1 MTSENGMRIYRAYER
16 FEENKGVN
24 NLPKI
29 SNSEELDDSQE
40 SVNPN
45 YNGREDLKYCTNC
58 QYCTTAYVMR
68 RMGYDVEAKAALSD
82 YDGNTLSS
90 SENFDGAVTL
100 TLDRSMSSKEAV
112 NAFTKQVSTY
122 GDGSF
127 GELGVLWKQGGGHSM
142 VWSVENGEVVIRD
155 TQVGNVYKHDAL
167 YEIFD
172 NTINASTNGVT
183 FTRLDN
189 TIPNDNVL
197 IAVQEKKVK
206 K

>member
-1 MTSENGMRIYRAYER
+1 
-16 FEENKGVN
+16 
-24 NLPKI
+24 
-29 SNSEELDDSQE
+29 
-40 SVNPN
+40 
-45 YNGREDLKYCTNC
+45 
-58 QYCTTAYVMR
+58 MR